1 MKLFLSIF
9 ITLLSVNAFAINC
22 DCIVRVYS
30 PMTGTHALPANNF
43 KTYELEE
50 FSSYSINNQ
59 KLCRLS
65 CLKAYEEDMPQERL
79 NALLLSYSQ
88 NLIDKGVLG
97 YNCTGLTVLKYPVR
111 VKARLGR
118 LGLGNV
124 ADTIQVVAHEESCF

>member
-1 MKLFLSIF
+1 MKLLWTIF

-22 DCIVRVYS
+22 DCIVRIYS
-30 PMTGTHALPANNF
+30 PISGSHKIAPNDF

-50 FSSYSINNQ
+50 FSSYSVKNQ

-65 CLKAYEEDMPQERL
+65 CLETFHEDMPQERL

-88 NLIDKGVLG
+88 SLINEGVLG

-124 ADTIQVVAHEESCF
+124 SDTVQVVAHEEVCF

>member
-1 MKLFLSIF
+1 MKLLCTIF

-30 PMTGTHALPANNF
+30 PMTGSHKIQPNDF

-50 FSSYSINNQ
+50 FSSYSVKNQ

-65 CLKAYEEDMPQERL
+65 CMEAFQEDMPQERL
-79 NALLLSYSQ
+79 NALMLSYSQ
-88 NLIDKGVLG
+88 TLINEGVLG

-118 LGLGNV
+118 MGLGNV
-124 ADTIQVVAHEESCF
+124 ADTVQVVAHEEACF

>member
-1 MKLFLSIF
+1 
-9 ITLLSVNAFAINC
+9 
-22 DCIVRVYS
+22 
-30 PMTGTHALPANNF
+30 MTGAKSDTLPATDF

-50 FSSYSINNQ
+50 FSTYSVNNQ
-59 KLCRLS
+59 KLCRRS
-65 CLKAYEEDMPQERL
+65 CLKAFEEDMPQDRL

-88 NLIDKGVLG
+88 TLINEGRLG

-124 ADTIQVVAHEESCF
+124 ADTVQVVAHEEACF

>member
-1 MKLFLSIF
+1 ILLFS
-9 ITLLSVNAFAINC
+9 LLSVNAFAINC

-30 PMTGTHALPANNF
+30 PTTGSHKLPSTDL
-43 KTYELEE
+43 KVYELEE

-65 CLKAYEEDMPQERL
+65 CQKAFQEDMPQERL

-88 NLIDKGVLG
+88 SLSTDGAIG
-97 YNCTGLTVLKYPVR
+97 YSCTGLTVLKYPVR
-111 VKARLGR
+111 VKARLGN

-124 ADTIQVVAHEESCF
+124 SDTVQVVAHEEACF

>member
-1 MKLFLSIF
+1 MKLLWI
-9 ITLLSVNAFAINC
+9 LLFSLMSVNAFAINC

-30 PMTGTHALPANNF
+30 PMTGSHKMPSTEL

-50 FSSYSINNQ
+50 FSTYSINNQ

-65 CLKAYEEDMPQERL
+65 CLEAFADDMPQERL

-88 NLIDKGVLG
+88 SLITEGALG

-111 VKARLGR
+111 VKARLGN

-124 ADTIQVVAHEESCF
+124 VDTVQVIAHEEACF

>member
-1 MKLFLSIF
+1 MKLLWTIF

-22 DCIVRVYS
+22 DCIVRIYS
-30 PMTGTHALPANNF
+30 PMTGSHKIQPNDF

-50 FSSYSINNQ
+50 FSSYSVNNQ
-59 KLCRLS
+59 RLCRLS
-65 CLKAYEEDMPQERL
+65 CQEAFAEDMPQERL

-88 NLIDKGVLG
+88 SLINEGVLG

-118 LGLGNV
+118 MGLGNV
-124 ADTIQVVAHEESCF
+124 ADTVQVVAHEEACF